1 MAEQNQR
8 LKETPM
14 VSFEKV
20 SLRFRKHAS
29 LFELFFNKDK
39 DQDFWALKEISFSI
53 NEGETLGIIGRNG
66 SGKSTLSQ
74 VCTKVYQP
82 DRGKVDIKGK
92 VQLLALGVGFKKELT
107 GRENVYIGG
116 SLLGLKTS
124 EISERMTEIEDFAD
138 IGNFIDEEMRTY
150 SSGMRSRLAFAIAT
164 AIHPDILILDE
175 VLTTGDN
182 SFKNKATERMKN
194 LQSMAKCAIIVSHS
208 PDQLKKLCHQV
219 LWLEKG
225 RIIMKGGSEKVL
237 NAYQEFCKNPAQ
249 WMKQHPE
256 LSFDL
261 DLDDLKQS
269 GYFLYHAPR
278 YEVLMEK
285 IHEYHTESSKIL
297 EIGRSR
303 FSKMAY
309 NFFGADI
316 DSMGFGKDRKTL
328 TGYHYQFDLNHTQ
341 DPVKWRKDLP
351 KYDIILFAEVIEH
364 LNTNPLQVMQFL
376 KTLLTKEGVII
387 LQTPNAGA
395 FHKKIQRLT
404 FSNLYSLISGN
415 SSDPGHF
422 KEYTASE
429 ISDYCCKAGFEIKEM
444 SFENYFD
451 YRYID
456 HANGQLTKKS
466 RYRLVNM
473 LYSMLPKHLRPG
485 IGFIIKHK
493 NI

>member
-1 MAEQNQR
+1 MAEQNQIS
-8 LKETPM
+8 KELPL

-20 SLRFRKHAS
+20 SLRYRKHAS
-29 LFELFFNKDK
+29 LFELFFNKDQ

-66 SGKSTLSQ
+66 SGKSTLSR
-74 VCTKVYQP
+74 VCTKVYLP

-107 GRENVYIGG
+107 GRENVYISG

-124 EISERMTEIEDFAD
+124 EIRERITEIEEFAD
-138 IGNFIDEEMRTY
+138 IDNFFDEEVRTY

-175 VLTTGDN
+175 VLTTGD
-182 SFKNKATERMKN
+182 SYFKIKAMERMKN
-194 LQSMAKCAIIVSHS
+194 LHSMAKCAIIVSHS
-208 PDQLKKLCHQV
+208 PAQLKELCHRV

-225 RIIMKGGSEKVL
+225 RIIMQGGAEKVL
-237 NAYQEFCKNPAQ
+237 NAYQKFCKNPVQ
-249 WMKQHPE
+249 WMEQHPE
-256 LSFDL
+256 FSFNL

-278 YEVLMEK
+278 YKSLMKK
-285 IHEYHTESSKIL
+285 ILGYHTENSKIL

-309 NFFGADI
+309 NFFGVDI
-316 DSMGFGKDRKTL
+316 DDMGPGKDRKAL
-328 TGYHYQFDLNHTQ
+328 TGHHYQFDLNHTQ

-364 LNTNPLQVMQFL
+364 LNTNPLLIMQFL

-387 LQTPNAGA
+387 LQMPNAGA

-404 FSNLYSLISGN
+404 HINLFSLNSGN
-415 SSDPGHF
+415 KSDPIHF

-429 ISDYCCKAGFEIKEM
+429 ISDYCSKAGFEIKEM
-444 SFENYFD
+444 SFDNYFD
-451 YRYID
+451 YRYIE

-473 LYSMLPKHLRPG
+473 IYSMLPKYLRPG
-485 IGFIIKHK
+485 IGFILKHK